1 MTGAL
6 TIDLWK
12 LAFGAVLFVLG
23 LGGFIIAVLRW
34 QLDSLRKGQGVLF
47 DLVNGHS
54 IKLNKIEKAIVK
66 IDPSQTQILRL

>member
-1 MTGAL
+1 MNGAL

-47 DLVNGHS
+47 DLVNAHS